1 MAEAAEPSGPIEQAI
16 ERYGA
21 IEQAYRDQAWPT
33 VLREG
38 RLLLGDLAGGG
49 DRISRGLR
57 QRLLLLLGHTHLHGL
72 GDREA
77 ARDFYGTVLSD
88 DAEESLRRIAQEGFQ
103 QCESPL
109 EQEEP
114 EPLRAPVEVAPEQA
128 PAMPWLESRG
138 VDPLIPE
145 VVEEPEL
152 IELHQADPAR
162 AEEVEV
168 KVRSTEEAS
177 EEARGDR
184 EDQDLR
190 RGMLRVLLR

>member
-1 MAEAAEPSGPIEQAI
+1 MAEAAEPSGAIELAI

-21 IEQAYRDQAWPT
+21 IEQAYRDQVWPT
-33 VLREG
+33 VLQEG
-38 RLLLGDLAGGG
+38 RMLLDDLAGGS

-77 ARDFYGTVLSD
+77 ARDFYGTVLTD
-88 DAEESLRRIAQEGFQ
+88 DAEDSLRRIAQEGFQ
-103 QCESPL
+103 QCESPP
-109 EQEEP
+109 EP
-114 EPLRAPVEVAPEQA
+114 EGPEPPLAPMEVTPEQA
-128 PAMPWLESRG
+128 PAMPWLEASG
-138 VDPLIPE
+138 AGPLIPE

-152 IELHQADPAR
+152 IELHQADPDR

-168 KVRSTEEAS
+168 KVRATGEAV
-177 EEARGDR
+177 GDR

-190 RGMLRVLLR
+190 RGLLRVVLR

>member
-1 MAEAAEPSGPIEQAI
+1 MAEAAEPSGPIELAI

-21 IEQAYRDQAWPT
+21 IEQAYRDQVWPT
-33 VLREG
+33 VLQEG
-38 RLLLGDLAGGG
+38 RKLLDDLAGGS
-49 DRISRGLR
+49 DRISKGLR

-77 ARDFYGTVLSD
+77 ARDFYGTVLTD
-88 DAEESLRRIAQEGFQ
+88 DAEDSLLRIAQEGLQ

-109 EQEEP
+109 EPEGP
-114 EPLRAPVEVAPEQA
+114 EPPLAPMEVAPEQA
-128 PAMPWLESRG
+128 PAMPWLEASG
-138 VDPLIPE
+138 VGPLIPE

-168 KVRSTEEAS
+168 KVRSTEEAV
-177 EEARGDR
+177 GDR
-184 EDQDLR
+184 EDPDLH
-190 RGMLRVLLR
+190 RGLLRVVLR